1 MFKKD
6 YAYKDGIYV
15 YPSKDKTLEKIQ
27 EFYRDDPFPNYEHDD
42 DRSQIQQRGDSN
54 SYTYEFKKFIG
65 YGKKIIEIGS
75 GLVSYQII

>member
-27 EFYRDDPFPNYEHDD
+27 EFYRDDPFPNYDMMMIDHN
-42 DRSQIQQRGDSN
+42 SARGDSN
-54 SYTYEFKKFIG
+54 SYI
-65 YGKKIIEIGS
+65 
-75 GLVSYQII
+75 